1 MDQVLQAELLAHGT
15 WPCVEESHLGDW
27 ILRAASGFSRR
38 ANSALAIGSSG
49 TCLDG
54 SLDRLCEWYR
64 ARDIE
69 PCIKITPLASPDLD
83 AALDARRWTVATPA
97 HVMRARL
104 PSPEPG
110 KAPAGMTD
118 SVMAIDPAPSEEWL
132 ESLFDWNGVDPRARR
147 SHRELFDRMP
157 SPRFASWR
165 SSGRLEAVCTAVVL
179 GSSAHLY
186 DFVVAPDAR
195 RRGIGEAFLVE
206 LLRILSAGG
215 AQDATLQVLRSN
227 TPAISLYRKTGFV
240 ESHPYHY
247 RVGPSVG
254 TVGTSGC

>member
-1 MDQVLQAELLAHGT
+1 MDPVLQAELLAHGT
-15 WPCVEESHLGDW
+15 WPCAEESHLGDW

-54 SLDRLCEWYR
+54 SLERLCEWYR
-64 ARDIE
+64 ARNIE

-83 AALDARRWTVATPA
+83 AALEARGWTVATPA
-97 HVMRARL
+97 LVMRAAL
-104 PSPEPG
+104 
-110 KAPAGMTD
+110 PAGMPVAAPDTG
-118 SVMAIDPAPSEEWL
+118 SPGSLRMESAPSEEWL
-132 ESLFDWNGVDPRARR
+132 ESLFAWNEVDSCAAR
-147 SHRELFDRMP
+147 SHRELFDRKP
-157 SPRFASWR
+157 SPSFASWR
-165 SSGRLEAVCTAVVL
+165 RSGRLEAVCTAVVL

-186 DFVVAPDAR
+186 DFVVAPSAR
-195 RRGIGEAFLVE
+195 RQGIGQTFLEE

-215 AQDATLQVLRSN
+215 VQDATLQVLRSN

-247 RVGPSVG
+247 RAAPSEG
-254 TVGTSGC
+254 TGTTSGC